1 MYMVD
6 GQTSYDPRFI
16 SELIGGR
23 VHLGKELAALFGVPE
38 TVWPDLDARAAR
50 LVEDA
55 APINFLSQDAPPV
68 LCVYSLAR
76 NHVPD
81 IHHPRF
87 ADDLKER
94 MDALDL
100 ECTVVVDEELQDDN
114 EEAKRKLNKQLG
126 DFLDRY
132 LNIS

>member
-1 MYMVD
+1 
-6 GQTSYDPRFI
+6 
-16 SELIGGR
+16 
-23 VHLGKELAALFGVPE
+23 
-38 TVWPDLDARAAR
+38 
-50 LVEDA
+50 
-55 APINFLSQDAPPV
+55 
-68 LCVYSLAR
+68 YSLAR